1 MSKSERR
8 YHRKTAARCFNQ
20 AWDYLVKKK
29 RTVKDD
35 MRMLNLAHASA
46 YHWSLVGSPRN
57 RAVGAW
63 QISRIYGAIGE
74 PRLAL
79 QFAKSCL
86 EICQK
91 DGLSDIVHTANEA
104 MARAHAI
111 VKDYVTAERYLSKA
125 RTQLDKLMLDT
136 EDREIYLKQFHETEK
151 LIRR

>member
-57 RAVGAW
+57 RAVGEW

-79 QFAKSCL
+79 QFAKSSL

-91 DGLSDIVHTANEA
+91 NGLADIVHTANEA

-111 VKDYVTAERYLSKA
+111 GEDYAMAEKYLSKA
-125 RTQLDKLMLDT
+125 RIQLDKLTLDK
-136 EDREIYLKQFHETEK
+136 EDREIFWEQFHETEK